1 MSRLGEYCYSPWMDG
16 GIEPQAVRPAAAGAL
31 TARILACGP
40 GWSVADIVCRA
51 GPADRP
57 FEERHRDVSIAAVVE
72 GSFQY
77 RSARGTALLYPGA
90 FLLGDADTC
99 FECGH
104 DHGTGD
110 RCVAFHFAPEL
121 FEEIA
126 ATAAGSPRFRFPAAM
141 LPAGRNLAPPVA
153 RAAAAAERAGKG
165 ATEELAIGVAE
176 AVLATLSGHEA
187 ATPAPSARDHRR
199 VSDALRHMEAHAD
212 GPVGLDELAAV
223 ARMSKYHFLRVFR
236 RVTGVTPYQVLI
248 SLRLRRA
255 AVRLRTSRDAVAA
268 IAFDAGFGDLST
280 FNARFRS
287 VFGASP
293 GAFRRERDA
302 GVPRRPC

>member
-1 MSRLGEYCYSPWMDG
+1 ML
-16 GIEPQAVRPAAAGAL
+16 
-31 TARILACGP
+31 ARGP

-57 FEERHRDVSIAAVVE
+57 FEERHRDVSVAAVVE

-77 RSARGTALLYPGA
+77 RAAAGTALLYPGA
-90 FLLGDADTC
+90 LLLGEAGTC
-99 FECGH
+99 YECGH
-104 DHGTGD
+104 AHGTGD
-110 RCVAFHFAPEL
+110 RCIAFHFAPEL

-126 ATAAGSPRFRFPAAM
+126 ATAAGSHRFRFPAAM
-141 LPAGRNLAPPVA
+141 LPAGRTLAAPVA
-153 RAAAAAERAGKG
+153 RAMAAAEG
-165 ATEELAIGVAE
+165 ARTEATAELAIGVAE
-176 AVLATLSGHEA
+176 AVLATLSGRQV

-199 VSDALRHMEAHAD
+199 VSDALHYMEANAD
-212 GPVGLDELAAV
+212 RPVELDELAAV

-236 RVTGVTPYQVLI
+236 RITGVTPYQLLI

-293 GAFRRERDA
+293 GAFRRGHGFPPA
-302 GVPRRPC
+302 SRPC